1 MNKLPVD
8 YPRNICAYCGS
19 GGKLS
24 DDHIP
29 PKNLFSKP
37 RPSNLITVSACT
49 KCHSN
54 TSKDDEHFWIKLCLH
69 DDAGDHLS
77 ARANWNSLFRSLN
90 RKEAT
95 GMRRSFLS
103 DLRNI
108 QLRTPAGLYTG
119 NRLGYDVDLARIRKV
134 VERIV
139 RGFYFAEFCE
149 PLGLNNVVKVILNED
164 LQNEPKDFLE
174 ELNQTI
180 LLPLASMDTKVIGDN
195 IFIYRYHIVKE
206 NPIFSVWGLSF
217 YGHVPFLCF
226 TGSDSVCIENMQKSD
241 EID

>member
-1 MNKLPVD
+1 
-8 YPRNICAYCGS
+8 
-19 GGKLS
+19 
-24 DDHIP
+24 
-29 PKNLFSKP
+29 
-37 RPSNLITVSACT
+37 
-49 KCHSN
+49 
-54 TSKDDEHFWIKLCLH
+54 
-69 DDAGDHLS
+69 
-77 ARANWNSLFRSLN
+77 
-90 RKEAT
+90 
-95 GMRRSFLS
+95 MRRSFLS
-103 DLRNI
+103 DLWNI

-164 LQNEPKDFLE
+164 LQNAPKDFLE

-195 IFIYRYHIVKE
+195 IFIYRYHRFVKE

-226 TGSDSVCIENMQKSD
+226 TGTDSVCVENMQKSD